1 MNCHQSQQKTASTAA
16 EEFQASTQ
24 CQPHP
29 EPCEDDLNPLQQ
41 QALEQ
46 WMLENMDDSD
56 EAVPMAAAVA

>member
-1 MNCHQSQQKTASTAA
+1 MNCHPSQQEIALTLA
-16 EEFQASTQ
+16 EEFQPLTQ
-24 CQPHP
+24 CQQHP
-29 EPCEDDLNPLQQ
+29 EYCEDGLNPLQQ